1 MDSRYVLYNTGLMSE
16 NLYQIAKKYIEVIRK
31 IEKTADPKKLTKLE
45 ELRVDLHWK
54 LMDKLKEQGIKYK
67 DRDHATRIALRI
79 ANGEL

>member
-1 MDSRYVLYNTGLMSE
+1 MSE